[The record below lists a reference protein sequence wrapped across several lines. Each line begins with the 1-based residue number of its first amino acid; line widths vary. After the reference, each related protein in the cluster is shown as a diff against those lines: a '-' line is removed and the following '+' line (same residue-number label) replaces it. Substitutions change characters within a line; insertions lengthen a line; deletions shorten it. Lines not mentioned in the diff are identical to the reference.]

1 MRTASTWL
9 RVFLWLLQVQPVIS
23 QIRVL
28 APPRVVQ
35 DFQTSHGRIFGSTS
49 TFGAPFYGDRVYGRL
64 VYGTPKQN
72 NHCTEEDYDVPSP
85 EKFMPAGKSYNEVRL
100 INIIL
105 VERGSC
111 SFVTKVKVAQKKE
124 AHAVIIVDTQGSTR
138 TTRDIQDIIV
148 ADDGYGSNVDI
159 PSVLISREE
168 GQKLIDPLLADP
180 GTQVVVELNWDIPSE
195 NVVQVDLWMSSA
207 SVSSQKFLKDFK
219 PKREALNEYL
229 RFMPHYHVFSMDGSK
244 DYKELCFDVSGK
256 YCAED
261 PDGSGSVTGY
271 VVLMEDVRQL
281 CIHELYTK
289 SMDERISYQQHPTSE
304 SALYAAEWWL
314 YASNY
319 LDECP
324 LDGKSENAKFGPTC
338 SLLAMKK
345 FGIHDVEKVEAC
357 VAQTAEQKLQQQL
370 TFTAWSPRALRI
382 NGWRYNGQLDGDL
395 VTRAI
400 CCGFVET
407 PQKCKALIEPR
418 NPFLP
423 FAQSKETGVSFSQ
436 MVEAI
441 VATALFGICI
451 MYFYKRALTRHVHT
465 ALREEVMLEVQSEMA
480 RYKQL
485 GS

>member
-256 YCAED
+256 YCAEVTWCSWRMFANFASTSCT
-261 PDGSGSVTGY
+261 PSPWMRGSPISSIQPVNPPFMLPSGGS
-271 VVLMEDVRQL
+271 
-281 CIHELYTK
+281 
-289 SMDERISYQQHPTSE
+289 
-304 SALYAAEWWL
+304 
-314 YASNY
+314 
-319 LDECP
+319 
-324 LDGKSENAKFGPTC
+324 
-338 SLLAMKK
+338 
-345 FGIHDVEKVEAC
+345 
-357 VAQTAEQKLQQQL
+357 
-370 TFTAWSPRALRI
+370 
-382 NGWRYNGQLDGDL
+382 
-395 VTRAI
+395 
-400 CCGFVET
+400 T
-407 PQKCKALIEPR
+407 P
-418 NPFLP
+418 
-423 FAQSKETGVSFSQ
+423 
-436 MVEAI
+436 
-441 VATALFGICI
+441 AT
-451 MYFYKRALTRHVHT
+451 T
-465 ALREEVMLEVQSEMA
+465 
-480 RYKQL
+480 
-485 GS
+485 